1 MPMSPRTAFIA
12 LALAIIP
19 LTGLAKTETLI
30 QHRHFDEVGFSNV
43 PEFAMTEAPVGDAQ
57 APASADRPEFL
68 RGSTIAT
75 FAGDVLVA
83 DADSGKLVRTDR
95 DGKKV
100 ATLDIG
106 RDVAQLVVDVKAK
119 KAFVTDRANDRVLV
133 VDLADGLKKVDA
145 FTTRTE
151 PYGIAL
157 SPERDRILVTTIA
170 DKTLT
175 AYDLGTGFEAWSLE
189 IGHEP
194 RGVALSADGRDALV
208 TFLTTGVVGHVD
220 LSKKDPS
227 ISYVSLDPNPPSAA
241 ADPTGRGLPAK
252 GDEGRSFARN
262 AFAAMFVGNDVAVVP
277 HQLSTPHLGDA
288 NGQEFESSGYGGG
301 SGFVSPITHRLAF
314 LELPD
319 AGSKSSAVQ
328 TAFAQTNVHQPRAMA
343 YDGRSDTLYVAGFGS
358 DDVMAVADV
367 SQASVHLAWKRP
379 LTPGTACG
387 PNGITVDADDGS
399 VVAFCS
405 LTRKTVR
412 LTPGESNNAV
422 AVGTPSAELTKSH
435 LSASAQRGA
444 EIFRRGNSPQLS
456 TQGAMAC
463 ASCHAEARA
472 DGLSWFLTGN
482 ILQTPF
488 LSGRVIGAHPF
499 KWDGKDHDLDA
510 SLTNTVKRLGGSG
523 LTKRDV
529 KDLTAFLAATSTPRT
544 PTVEDAEAVARGKEL
559 FESDATGCGDCHYG
573 ALLTDKKRHEI
584 ASDLPA
590 VDTPSLIGLANSA
603 PYYHDGSA
611 ATLGALL
618 RGKGNIHGMGRTSK
632 LTEGQIGD
640 LVAYMET
647 L

>member
-1 MPMSPRTAFIA
+1 MTMSPRIAPIAVA
-12 LALAIIP
+12 LALTS
-19 LTGLAKTETLI
+19 LTGLASASI
-30 QHRHFDEVGFSNV
+30 IRHSRLDHMGFSQI
-43 PEFAMTEAPVGDAQ
+43 PDFAMTEASTGGSQ

-75 FAGDVLVA
+75 FAGDVIVA
-83 DADSGKLVRTDR
+83 DADSGKLIRTDR
-95 DGKKV
+95 EGNKV

-106 RDVAQLVVDVKAK
+106 REVAQLVVDPDAK
-119 KAFVTDRANDRVLV
+119 RAYVTDRMHDRIVV

-157 SPERDRILVTTIA
+157 SPKRDQLLVTTVA
-170 DKTLT
+170 DKKLT
-175 AYDLGTGFEAWSLE
+175 AYDLSSGFEAWTLE

-227 ISYVSLDPNPPSAA
+227 ISYVSLDPTPPSTDTSAA
-241 ADPTGRGLPAK
+241 TG
-252 GDEGRSFARN
+252 DQGRSFARN
-262 AFAAMFVGNDVAVVP
+262 AFSAMFVGNDMAVVP
-277 HQLSTPHLGDA
+277 HQLSTPHLADG
-288 NGQEFESSGYGGG
+288 GHVEIESGGYGGG
-301 SGFVSPITHRLAF
+301 SGFTSPITHRLAF
-314 LELPD
+314 LGMPD
-319 AGSKSSAVQ
+319 AGSKSTAVR
-328 TAFAQTNVHQPRAMA
+328 TAFAQTSLHQPRAMA
-343 YDGRSDTLYVAGFGS
+343 YDGNTDTLYVAGFGS
-358 DDVMAVADV
+358 DDVMALAEV
-367 SQASVHLAWKRP
+367 SQTSVHMAWKRP
-379 LTPGTACG
+379 ISSGGACG
-387 PNGITVDADDGS
+387 PNGLTVDPDDGS

-405 LTRKTVR
+405 LTRTTVR
-412 LTPGESNNAV
+412 LTPNGRTATVS
-422 AVGTPSAELTKSH
+422 TPSPELAKSH

-444 EIFRRGNSPQLS
+444 EIFRRGNSAQLS
-456 TQGAMAC
+456 SFGAMSC
-463 ASCHAEARA
+463 SNCHAEARA
-472 DGLSWFLTGN
+472 DGLSWFLTGH

-488 LSGRVIGAHPF
+488 LSGRVMDAHPY
-499 KWDGKDHDLDA
+499 KWDGKDANLEA

-529 KDLTAFLAATSTPRT
+529 KDLTAFLAASPVPRT
-544 PTVEDAEAVARGKEL
+544 PTVEDPEAVARGKEL
-559 FESDATGCGDCHYG
+559 FESDATGCADCHYG
-573 ALLTDKKRHEI
+573 PLLTDQKRHEI
-584 ASDLPA
+584 APDLPA
-590 VDTPSLIGLANSA
+590 VDTPSLVGLANSA

-632 LTEGQIGD
+632 LTDAQIDD